1 MFKKLKQL
9 FKNIK
14 WLCNIDV
21 EDRFIKVNNYIES
34 QSIKN
39 TQNICNLK
47 NIIDENFNINLDIH
61 NQNDSLVSHVIVAGN
76 FKGRDFIKIYTIH
89 SKDFQD
95 LVYSLNEREKFGEVK
110 RVDIHSKFLE
120 KEIKSHFNHTKNG
133 WIL

>member
-1 MFKKLKQL
+1 MFEKLKQL

-21 EDRFIKVNNYIES
+21 EDRFIKLNSYINS
-34 QSIKN
+34 QRIVN

-47 NIIDENFNINLDIH
+47 DMIDENFNINLDIH
-61 NQNDSLVSHVIVAGN
+61 TRGGSVSSQVIVAGN
-76 FKGRDFIKIYTIH
+76 FKGRDLIKVYTIH
-89 SKDFQD
+89 ARDFQD
-95 LVYSLNEREKFGEVK
+95 LVNTLNEREKFGEVK

>member
-14 WLCNIDV
+14 WLCNIDI
-21 EDRFIKVNNYIES
+21 EDRFIKVNNYIER

-47 NIIDENFNINLDIH
+47 NIIDENFNINLDVH
-61 NQNDSLVSHVIVAGN
+61 NQNNSLVSHVIVAGN

-89 SKDFQD
+89 SRDFQD
-95 LVYSLNEREKFGEVK
+95 LVNTLNEREKFGEVK

-120 KEIKSHFNHTKNG
+120 KEIKSHFNHSKNG